1 MSGKNISLGNKAKKS
16 DFWKSKKVFTI
27 DDVDVDKILVSKK
40 EPYGTNKSIKYFIG
54 YNDDDDVDDV
64 IRPIFIKLLQMIGCV
79 KCFDSNETTSLK
91 VIDNKLLKTCTQ
103 IWKKVRHLL
112 KKKFNSEPVYGVNDK
127 YMQRK
132 IKTYGDK
139 ININFQDKKLSKQ
152 NTPCKWWSLIVLDSV
167 IKVNKKYFPQILL
180 EEWIYEIKKT
190 KMENLIND

>member
-27 DDVDVDKILVSKK
+27 DDVDVDKILVSKR

-139 ININFQDKKLSKQ
+139 ININFQGKKLSKQ

>member
-27 DDVDVDKILVSKK
+27 DDVDVDKILVSKR

-64 IRPIFIKLLQMIGCV
+64 NRPIFIKLLQMIGCV

-139 ININFQDKKLSKQ
+139 ININFQGKKLSKQ

>member
-27 DDVDVDKILVSKK
+27 DDVDVDKILVSKR

-139 ININFQDKKLSKQ
+139 ININFQGKKLSKQ

-167 IKVNKKYFPQILL
+167 IKVNKKYFPQIFL

>member
-27 DDVDVDKILVSKK
+27 DDVDVDKILVSKR

-139 ININFQDKKLSKQ
+139 ININFQSKKLSKQ